1 MLSRSQ
7 IQFISSLQQKKFR
20 KEHGCFIAEG
30 DTLVEELLQSNL
42 KFHSIFATGEWLQK
56 HKPLIVKMEIL
67 AFEASENELERI
79 STLKTPNQAE
89 AVLYIPIPFFDPT
102 TASEQLVLMVDNIND
117 PGNLGTIVRTA
128 DWFGIKHVICSPET
142 VDLYNPKT
150 VKATM
155 GSIARVNVH
164 YLDLQETLG
173 KLRSEIPVY
182 GSLLGG
188 EPITE
193 TVLTKNGIIIIG
205 SEAHGISPGLLSHIT
220 HPVRIPALIHDGS
233 GTKRPESLNAA
244 VAAAILC
251 WEFRKNFLKN

>member
-1 MLSRSQ
+1 MLSRRQ

-30 DTLVEELLQSNL
+30 DTLAEELLQSNL
-42 KFHSIFATGEWLQK
+42 KFHSVYATHEWVQK
-56 HKPLIVKMEIL
+56 HKALIAKSEIK
-67 AFEASENELERI
+67 AFEANEAELGRI
-79 STLKTPNQAE
+79 STLKTPNQAV
-89 AVLYIPIPFFDPT
+89 AVLYIPSPSFDPAI
-102 TASEQLVLMVDNIND
+102 ASDQLVLMLDNIND

-164 YLDLQETLG
+164 YLDLHDTFEKLG
-173 KLRSEIPVY
+173 SEIPVY

-188 EPITE
+188 KSITE
-193 TVLTKNGIIIIG
+193 TALATNGVIIIG

-244 VAAAILC
+244 VAAAIIC
-251 WEFRKNFLKN
+251 WEFRKNSLKN